1 MKNLEFRQKFLAARC
16 VFNSFFGVSSGD
28 GTLRLMLDTQRALNG
43 KRDNRDNLSDPR
55 SVYTHTCELLLLYKF
70 LDLVLYCDLD
80 DELKTAHN
88 QRNRGYC
95 HA

>member
-43 KRDNRDNLSDPR
+43 KQIDYS
-55 SVYTHTCELLLLYKF
+55 YKSEKI
-70 LDLVLYCDLD
+70 LGC
-80 DELKTAHN
+80 T
-88 QRNRGYC
+88 
-95 HA
+95 